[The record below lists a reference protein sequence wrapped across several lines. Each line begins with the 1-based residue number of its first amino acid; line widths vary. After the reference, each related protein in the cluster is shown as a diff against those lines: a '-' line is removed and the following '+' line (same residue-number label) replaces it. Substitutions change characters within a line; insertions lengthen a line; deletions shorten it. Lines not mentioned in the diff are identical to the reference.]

1 MGVFTPCHTVT
12 MHSVLRH
19 LRSTAL
25 WLALACALSA
35 PVWADDRSDHDQAR
49 AAMESGQVLPLKT
62 VLDQLERQRPGKVLE
77 VELERKGNGWV
88 YEIKQLEA
96 GGQLI
101 RIKLDARTAQIINI
115 KHGKVARPDDERARP
130 SR

>member
-1 MGVFTPCHTVT
+1 MGFFNPRHTAI
-12 MHSVLRH
+12 MHTAPRH
-19 LRSTAL
+19 LRSTAF
-25 WLALACALSA
+25 WLALMCVLSA
-35 PVWADDRSDHDQAR
+35 PVWADDRSDHNQAR

-96 GGQLI
+96 GGQLV

-115 KHGKVARPDDERARP
+115 KHGKVAQPDDERARP

>member
-1 MGVFTPCHTVT
+1 MGVFTPSHTVT

-25 WLALACALSA
+25 WLALGCALSA
-35 PVWADDRSDHDQAR
+35 PVWADDRSDHNQAR

-77 VELERKGNGWV
+77 VELERKGGGWV
-88 YEIKQLEA
+88 YEIKQLESRWA
-96 GGQLI
+96 ADTHQARRPYRTDHQHQTWQGG
-101 RIKLDARTAQIINI
+101 AA
-115 KHGKVARPDDERARP
+115 
-130 SR
+130 